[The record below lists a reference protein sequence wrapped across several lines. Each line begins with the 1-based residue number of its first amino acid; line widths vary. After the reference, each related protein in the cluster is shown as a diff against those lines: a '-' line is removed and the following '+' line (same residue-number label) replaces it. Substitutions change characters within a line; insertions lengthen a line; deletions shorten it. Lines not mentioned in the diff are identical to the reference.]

1 MFPTQSVKIHIDSP
15 GQPGREEKKMKEKGS
30 KDQELARVEVRR
42 LHERYLKHCQGNRSR
57 ARLAKYW
64 ERRQA
69 MGVQV

>member
-1 MFPTQSVKIHIDSP
+1 
-15 GQPGREEKKMKEKGS
+15 MKEKSS

-42 LHERYLKHCQGNRSR
+42 LHERYLKHCQGNCSR
-57 ARLAKYW
+57 ARLAKYR